1 MLGSGRHSAEFFSAM
16 WDTISKNGTW
26 EGDIWNRRKNGDD
39 FPAHLIITAIK
50 DSDGSV
56 INYVGTFSDV
66 TECMKFDARLYDAHQ
81 RMASLPNSMAESIET
96 AAQYQMLLDM
106 GCELGQGYAIAH
118 PMPAGEIAKWRATGG
133 KPESRCSRI
142 RGIGACPCESAR

>member
-1 MLGSGRHSAEFFSAM
+1 MLGSGRHGAEFFSAM
-16 WDTISKNGTW
+16 WEAIFRNGTW

-39 FPAHLIITAIK
+39 FPVHLIITAIK

-66 TECMKFDARLYDAHQ
+66 TECMQSDARLNDAHQ
-81 RMASLPNSMAESIET
+81 RMASLLNSTAEGIET

-106 GCELGQGYAIAH
+106 GCELGQGYAIAR
-118 PMPAGEIAKWRATGG
+118 PMSASEIAKWRTTGG
-133 KPESRCSRI
+133 KPESALQADRPE
-142 RGIGACPCESAR
+142 G